1 MDFLLS
7 SEYTY
12 NNILDLEVLLY
23 TLSDE
28 VRKTLLKPEM
38 FLMLNCA
45 ILL

>member
-1 MDFLLS
+1 MDVLLS
-7 SEYTY
+7 SKYTY
-12 NNILDLEVLLY
+12 NNILAVEVLLY

-28 VRKTLLKPEM
+28 VRKTLLKPET